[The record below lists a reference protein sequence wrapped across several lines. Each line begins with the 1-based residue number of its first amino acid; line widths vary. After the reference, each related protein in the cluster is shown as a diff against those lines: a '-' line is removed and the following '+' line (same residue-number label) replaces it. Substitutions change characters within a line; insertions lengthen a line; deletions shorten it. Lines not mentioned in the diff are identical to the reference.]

1 MRGRG
6 SPRRVVRATLAC
18 VVAAFGAVVPVATA
32 GASCVGP
39 SMTFDPHDVA
49 RGQTIAVVG
58 TGWGDDCH
66 DVGDPPAGEGPLGIP
81 LEGIHVVLVQGDR
94 EWELWSGAA
103 GEDYGFTASVV
114 VPVDAAPGTAQL
126 LARRPD
132 TAVSTFDQ
140 TLRISDAAPVTTTSP
155 PTTTRPK
162 EPEESTASPGSAP
175 SSGGV
180 SIGWPVAIVAAGA
193 IVAVAIVAVAIIA
206 LRRRRQR
213 DVL

>member
-1 MRGRG
+1 
-6 SPRRVVRATLAC
+6 VA
-18 VVAAFGAVVPVATA
+18 AAFGAVVPVATA
-32 GASCVGP
+32 GASCEAP

-81 LEGIHVVLVQGDR
+81 LEGIHVVLVQGNR
-94 EWELWSGAA
+94 EWDLWSGAA

-114 VPVDAAPGTAQL
+114 VPVDAAPGAAQL

-155 PTTTRPK
+155 PTLTPPR
-162 EPEESTASPGSAP
+162 EPEGSAASPGSEP

-180 SIGWPVAIVAAGA
+180 SIGWFVVIVAAAA
-193 IVAVAIVAVAIIA
+193 IVAVALIA
-206 LRRRRQR
+206 LRRRRQS
-213 DVL
+213 DVS

>member
-1 MRGRG
+1 MRGTG
-6 SPRRVVRATLAC
+6 SPWRVVRAALAC
-18 VVAAFGAVVPVATA
+18 VIAAFGAVVPVATA

-39 SMTFDPHDVA
+39 SMTFDTHDVA
-49 RGQTIAVVG
+49 RDQTIAVVG

-94 EWELWSGAA
+94 EWDLWSGAA

-114 VPVDAAPGTAQL
+114 VPVDAAPGDAQL

-132 TAVSTFDQ
+132 TSVSTFDQ
-140 TLRISDAAPVTTTSP
+140 TVRISDAAPVATTSP

-162 EPEESTASPGSAP
+162 EPEESTASPGSEP

-180 SIGWPVAIVAAGA
+180 SIGWLVAIVAAG
-193 IVAVAIVAVAIIA
+193 AIVAVAIIA

-213 DVL
+213 DVS

>member
-1 MRGRG
+1 MRGTG
-6 SPRRVVRATLAC
+6 SPRRVVRAAIAG

-32 GASCVGP
+32 GAMCEAP
-39 SMTFDPHDVA
+39 SIAFDPHDVA
-49 RGQTIAVVG
+49 RGQTIVVVG

-66 DVGDPPAGEGPLGIP
+66 DTGDPPAGEGALGTPLD
-81 LEGIHVVLVQGDR
+81 GIHVVLVQGDR
-94 EWELWSGAA
+94 KWDLWSGAA

-132 TAVSTFDQ
+132 TSVSTFDQ
-140 TLRISDAAPVTTTSP
+140 TVRISDAAPVTTTSP

-162 EPEESTASPGSAP
+162 EPEESAASPRSEP

-180 SIGWPVAIVAAGA
+180 SIGWLVAIVAAGA
-193 IVAVAIVAVAIIA
+193 IVTVAIVA

-213 DVL
+213 HVS

>member
-1 MRGRG
+1 M
-6 SPRRVVRATLAC
+6 A
-18 VVAAFGAVVPVATA
+18 AAFGAVVPVATA
-32 GASCVGP
+32 GASCEAP

-81 LEGIHVVLVQGDR
+81 LEGIHVVLVQGNR
-94 EWELWSGAA
+94 EWDLWSGAA

-114 VPVDAAPGTAQL
+114 VPVDAAPGAAQL

-155 PTTTRPK
+155 PTLTPPR
-162 EPEESTASPGSAP
+162 EPEGSAASPGSEP

-180 SIGWPVAIVAAGA
+180 SIGWFVVIVAAGA